1 MKHFNLPKD
10 GGLIDKNIPKG
21 ILHNY
26 EAIYTEIAE
35 DSSVASVEIADI
47 IVKAIRDHQASGEKR
62 PFKLGLTTGVTPI
75 SLYRKLARRY
85 RQGDVSFH
93 NVEVFSIDEYY
104 PSAPDAPQSRN
115 RLLHDSLLDL
125 VDIPKENI
133 HIPDGTIPPDQI
145 SEYCAR
151 FDTLA
156 SHIDLLVI
164 GIGANGQVGFNEA
177 GSSPRSHSRVVML
190 SYESRKR
197 QSENFNGNIADTPKQ
212 AITLGIGTMMSA
224 KKIILM
230 AWGEAKASVVR
241 DIVEGPAT
249 TAIPASLFQNHDN
262 IRFYTDETAA
272 SMLTR
277 VVAPWLVGPC
287 EWTPKFVRKAVVWL
301 CQKVNKPILKL
312 THQDYLENSLGE
324 LLDKFGS
331 YSAINIKVFNDLQHT
346 ISGWPGGKPGAIDD
360 NTRPVQSTP
369 FPKKVLIFSPHPDDD
384 VISMG
389 GTFIRLVHQGHD
401 VHVAYETSGNVAVHD
416 DVVIQIMDAA
426 HQLGFADKVDEVR
439 KIIAT
444 KRPGEPEPRA
454 LLDIKGAIRRSEAR
468 GAVRSFGLNDDTNV
482 HFLNLPFY
490 ESGGVKKN
498 PCTQEDIDIIKKL
511 VLEIKPDQ
519 IYMAGDLADPHGTHR
534 VCTEA
539 ALEAIEQLK
548 EAGETWLEKTNIW
561 LYRGAWMEWELDRVD
576 MAVPLSPDE
585 LVEKRHAIF
594 RHLSQKDIV
603 PFPGDDSRE
612 FWQRA
617 EERTQNTA
625 KLYDHLGMA
634 EYQAIEVFLNL
645 C

>member
-104 PSAPDAPQSRN
+104 PSSPDAPQSRN

-369 FPKKVLIFSPHPDDD
+369 FPKKVLIFSPHRDDD

-482 HFLNLPFY
+482 HFLNPT
-490 ESGGVKKN
+490 SSKSWCWKSN
-498 PCTQEDIDIIKKL
+498 PTKF
-511 VLEIKPDQ
+511 
-519 IYMAGDLADPHGTHR
+519 
-534 VCTEA
+534 
-539 ALEAIEQLK
+539 
-548 EAGETWLEKTNIW
+548 TWPATW
-561 LYRGAWMEWELDRVD
+561 PTRTAPTGC
-576 MAVPLSPDE
+576 VPRRPWRPS
-585 LVEKRHAIF
+585 
-594 RHLSQKDIV
+594 S
-603 PFPGDDSRE
+603 S
-612 FWQRA
+612 
-617 EERTQNTA
+617 
-625 KLYDHLGMA
+625 
-634 EYQAIEVFLNL
+634 
-645 C
+645 

>member
-10 GGLIDKNIPKG
+10 GGLIDENIPKG

-26 EAIYTEIAE
+26 EAIRTEIAE

-62 PFKLGLTTGVTPI
+62 PFKLGLTTGATPI

-85 RQGDVSFH
+85 RQGDISFH
-93 NVEVFSIDEYY
+93 NVEIFSIDEYY
-104 PSAPDAPQSRN
+104 PSSPDAPQSRN
-115 RLLHDSLLDL
+115 RLLHDAFLDL
-125 VDIPKENI
+125 VDVPKENI
-133 HIPDGTIPPDQI
+133 YIPDGTVPQDQV

-151 FDTLA
+151 IDTLA

-164 GIGANGQVGFNEA
+164 GIGEKGQLGFNEA
-177 GSSPRSHSRVVML
+177 GSSPRSHTRAVLL
-190 SYESRKR
+190 SYQSRKS
-197 QSENFNGNIADTPKQ
+197 QSVNFNGNIADTPKQ
-212 AITLGIGTMMSA
+212 ALTLGIGTMMSA
-224 KKIILM
+224 KRIILM
-230 AWGEAKASVVR
+230 AWGEEKAAAVR
-241 DIVEGPAT
+241 DIVEGPVT
-249 TAIPASLFQNHDN
+249 PAIPASLLQNHDN
-262 IRFYTDETAA
+262 IRFYADETAA
-272 SMLTR
+272 SLLTR

-287 EWTPKFVRKAVVWL
+287 EWTPKFIRKAVIWL
-301 CQKVNKPILKL
+301 CREVNKPILKL

-324 LLDKFGS
+324 LLDRFGS
-331 YSAINIKVFNDLQHT
+331 YSEINIKVFNDLQHT

-360 NTRPVQSTP
+360 STRPVKSSP

-416 DVVIQIMDAA
+416 DVVVQMMDAA
-426 HQLGFADKVDEVR
+426 HQLGFADKVEEVR

-444 KRPGEPEPRA
+444 KRPGDPEPRA

-498 PCTQEDIDIIKKL
+498 PCSQEDIGIIKKL
-511 VLEIKPDQ
+511 VLNLKPDQ

-539 ALEAIEQLK
+539 ALEAIKQLK
-548 EAGETWLEKTNIW
+548 EEGQKWLEKTNIW

-594 RHLSQKDIV
+594 HHLSQKDIV

-625 KLYDHLGMA
+625 KLYDQLGMA
-634 EYQAIEVFLNL
+634 EYQAIEVFLKL

>member
-26 EAIYTEIAE
+26 EAIRTEIAE

-93 NVEVFSIDEYY
+93 NVEIFSIDEYY

-115 RLLHDSLLDL
+115 RLLHDSFLDL
-125 VDIPKENI
+125 VDVPKENI
-133 HIPDGTIPPDQI
+133 HIPDGTIPSEQI
-145 SEYCAR
+145 SEYCSR
-151 FDTLA
+151 IDTLA

-164 GIGANGQVGFNEA
+164 GIGAKGQLGFNEA

-197 QSENFNGNIADTPKQ
+197 QAENFNGNIADTPKQ

-249 TAIPASLFQNHDN
+249 PAIPASLLQNHDN

-346 ISGWPGGKPGAIDD
+346 ISGWPGAFS
-360 NTRPVQSTP
+360 RP
-369 FPKKVLIFSPHPDDD
+369 
-384 VISMG
+384 
-389 GTFIRLVHQGHD
+389 IR
-401 VHVAYETSGNVAVHD
+401 T
-416 DVVIQIMDAA
+416 
-426 HQLGFADKVDEVR
+426 
-439 KIIAT
+439 T
-444 KRPGEPEPRA
+444 
-454 LLDIKGAIRRSEAR
+454 
-468 GAVRSFGLNDDTNV
+468 T
-482 HFLNLPFY
+482 
-490 ESGGVKKN
+490 
-498 PCTQEDIDIIKKL
+498 
-511 VLEIKPDQ
+511 
-519 IYMAGDLADPHGTHR
+519 
-534 VCTEA
+534 
-539 ALEAIEQLK
+539 
-548 EAGETWLEKTNIW
+548 
-561 LYRGAWMEWELDRVD
+561 
-576 MAVPLSPDE
+576 
-585 LVEKRHAIF
+585 
-594 RHLSQKDIV
+594 
-603 PFPGDDSRE
+603 
-612 FWQRA
+612 
-617 EERTQNTA
+617 
-625 KLYDHLGMA
+625 
-634 EYQAIEVFLNL
+634 
-645 C
+645 

>member
-104 PSAPDAPQSRN
+104 PSSPDAPQSRN

-212 AITLGIGTMMSA
+212 AITLGIGTMMRPRRSSSWHGA
-224 KKIILM
+224 KRRLR
-230 AWGEAKASVVR
+230 W
-241 DIVEGPAT
+241 
-249 TAIPASLFQNHDN
+249 
-262 IRFYTDETAA
+262 
-272 SMLTR
+272 
-277 VVAPWLVGPC
+277 
-287 EWTPKFVRKAVVWL
+287 
-301 CQKVNKPILKL
+301 
-312 THQDYLENSLGE
+312 
-324 LLDKFGS
+324 
-331 YSAINIKVFNDLQHT
+331 SAISWKVLPRPPSRHRCSKIMT
-346 ISGWPGGKPGAIDD
+346 ISGSIPTRRRPRCLPGSWHPG
-360 NTRPVQSTP
+360 
-369 FPKKVLIFSPHPDDD
+369 
-384 VISMG
+384 
-389 GTFIRLVHQGHD
+389 
-401 VHVAYETSGNVAVHD
+401 
-416 DVVIQIMDAA
+416 
-426 HQLGFADKVDEVR
+426 
-439 KIIAT
+439 
-444 KRPGEPEPRA
+444 
-454 LLDIKGAIRRSEAR
+454 
-468 GAVRSFGLNDDTNV
+468 
-482 HFLNLPFY
+482 
-490 ESGGVKKN
+490 
-498 PCTQEDIDIIKKL
+498 
-511 VLEIKPDQ
+511 
-519 IYMAGDLADPHGTHR
+519 
-534 VCTEA
+534 
-539 ALEAIEQLK
+539 
-548 EAGETWLEKTNIW
+548 W
-561 LYRGAWMEWELDRVD
+561 
-576 MAVPLSPDE
+576 
-585 LVEKRHAIF
+585 
-594 RHLSQKDIV
+594 
-603 PFPGDDSRE
+603 
-612 FWQRA
+612 
-617 EERTQNTA
+617 
-625 KLYDHLGMA
+625 
-634 EYQAIEVFLNL
+634 
-645 C
+645 